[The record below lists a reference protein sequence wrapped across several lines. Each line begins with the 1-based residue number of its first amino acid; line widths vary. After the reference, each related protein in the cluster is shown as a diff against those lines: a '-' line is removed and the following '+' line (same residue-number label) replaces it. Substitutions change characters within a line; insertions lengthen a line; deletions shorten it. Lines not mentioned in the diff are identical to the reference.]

1 MQEQVL
7 GKALRYRDRSNPRR
21 SEEGTGEGEDRTAGL
36 SVSMVLL
43 RGSWKRSGIM
53 VTFSELRSGRR
64 VLMGSRSRGRK
75 LRRGLGIFHLIA
87 GL

>member
-1 MQEQVL
+1 MQGQVL
-7 GKALRYRDRSNPRR
+7 GNALRYRDRSNPR

-43 RGSWKRSGIM
+43 RGSWKCSGIM
-53 VTFSELRSGRR
+53 VTFSELRSRRR
-64 VLMGSRSRGRK
+64 VFMGSRSRGRK